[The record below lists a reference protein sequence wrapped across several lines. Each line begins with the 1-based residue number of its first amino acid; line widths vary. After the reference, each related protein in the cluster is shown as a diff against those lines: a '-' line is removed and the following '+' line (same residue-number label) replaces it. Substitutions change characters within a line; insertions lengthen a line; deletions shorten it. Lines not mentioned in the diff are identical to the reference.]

1 MASSGIIW
9 ALRPWRVTR
18 SVRLFGHGGKG
29 QIGAHHDGNARTER
43 SCAVHF
49 TYIDKVPHGD
59 ICQILEA
66 QREETIALMRSIT
79 EERSLYR
86 YAPDKWSV
94 RQVLSH
100 INDAERLFV
109 FRAFWF
115 ARGFDSPLPSFEQ
128 ETATAAAKADERPLA
143 RHIEE
148 FGSVRAATLSFF
160 QSLSEPAWKRQGVAS
175 GYPFSVRALAYITAG
190 HVVHHAEILRER
202 YLISC

>member
-1 MASSGIIW
+1 MTAM
-9 ALRPWRVTR
+9 P
-18 SVRLFGHGGKG
+18 
-29 QIGAHHDGNARTER
+29 E
-43 SCAVHF
+43 SCEAAPYHF

-66 QREETIALMRSIT
+66 QRAETIALMRSIT

-86 YAPDKWSV
+86 YAPEKWSV

-100 INDAERLFV
+100 VNDAERLFV

-143 RHIEE
+143 QHIEE
-148 FGSVRAATLSFF
+148 FESVRAATLSFF
-160 QSLSEPAWKRQGVAS
+160 QSLSEPAWMRHGVAS

-202 YLISC
+202 YLSR